1 MTVLSIKKQSCQIVM
16 TANLPVSVKSQPPCM
31 MIRGLQRLLMILGV
45 KVAVKYSKIAECAL
59 NSFSVAQVF
68 AP

>member
-1 MTVLSIKKQSCQIVM
+1 MT
-16 TANLPVSVKSQPPCM
+16 
-31 MIRGLQRLLMILGV
+31 IRGLQRLLMILGV
-45 KVAVKYSKIAECAL
+45 KVAAEYSKIAEYAL